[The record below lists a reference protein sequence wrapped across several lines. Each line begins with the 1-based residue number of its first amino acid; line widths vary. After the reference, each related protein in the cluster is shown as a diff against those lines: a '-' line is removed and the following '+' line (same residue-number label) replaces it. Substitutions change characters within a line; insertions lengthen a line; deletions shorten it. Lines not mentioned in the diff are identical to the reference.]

1 MSNLFLPRTIHVFH
15 FFRFNKEMSSNV
27 RRHSQIFNFM
37 DNILTHVITAGKI
50 RMAQV
55 DKGTFVNR
63 DSRSVAEQAL
73 QDDSDHLR
81 EDYAAGKI
89 DSTTFLRNAAK
100 RFLIK
105 SVQKELNTAQRVP
118 LVLPEEAA
126 MPEDGDE
133 DDPVVE
139 EVNSEQVEP
148 DPEHDVGAG
157 TVDDDDLQDEGT

>member
-55 DKGTFVNR
+55 DR

-105 SVQKELNTAQRVP
+105 SVQKELSTAQLVP

-139 EVNSEQVEP
+139 EVEP